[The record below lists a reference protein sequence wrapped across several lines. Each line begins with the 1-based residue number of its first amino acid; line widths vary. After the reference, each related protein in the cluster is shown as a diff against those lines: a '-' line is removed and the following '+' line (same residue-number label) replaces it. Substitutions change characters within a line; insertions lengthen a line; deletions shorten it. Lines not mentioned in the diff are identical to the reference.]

1 MNPSPLQCNKEA
13 LSKSKPPPESCTS
26 TLNLLSNQDCI
37 YCRIRTASTVESGLH
52 LLSNQDCIYCRIR
65 TASTAESGLHLLP
78 YLGDECQQKQSV
90 TNVDEPAL
98 WGPALIDLRQV
109 VVGFQMWGV
118 TEASR

>member
-26 TLNLLSNQDCI
+26 TLN
-37 YCRIRTASTVESGLH
+37 